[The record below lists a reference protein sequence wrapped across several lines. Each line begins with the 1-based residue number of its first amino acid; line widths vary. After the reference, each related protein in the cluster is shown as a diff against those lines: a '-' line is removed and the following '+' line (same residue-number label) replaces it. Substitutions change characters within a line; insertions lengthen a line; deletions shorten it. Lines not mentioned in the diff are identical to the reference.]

1 MFFPNI
7 SLSCFVS
14 FVQND
19 HVTQTRK
26 LCNLLRTRSENNSS
40 GVLERSS
47 VNATGSEAGSGI
59 VAGGKGT
66 SRQPAVAQPAAT
78 HEKTKAK
85 VAAASEVAAARR
97 QRALDEAAGT
107 QDARVLN
114 FLDRM
119 RNDKK
124 FQISLSN
131 PPSMNAA
138 TGTFGN

>member
-1 MFFPNI
+1 MI
-7 SLSCFVS
+7 TS
-14 FVQND
+14 
-19 HVTQTRK
+19 HK
-26 LCNLLRTRSENNSS
+26 LGNFAIFLRTRSENNSS

-47 VNATGSEAGSGI
+47 VNATGSEAGSGN
-59 VAGGKGT
+59 VDGKGT
-66 SRQPAVAQPAAT
+66 SRHPAVAQSAAT